1 MRFGGYQ
8 VVPVKI
14 VIDAVGLSE
23 KIKVAD
29 LVITGEGRMDA
40 QSVSGKTPIGVQI
53 IDKVFFHSD
62 ASVASLQGK
71 L

>member
-40 QSVSGKTPIGVQI
+40 QSVSGKTPIG
-53 IDKVFFHSD
+53 
-62 ASVASLQGK
+62 
-71 L
+71 